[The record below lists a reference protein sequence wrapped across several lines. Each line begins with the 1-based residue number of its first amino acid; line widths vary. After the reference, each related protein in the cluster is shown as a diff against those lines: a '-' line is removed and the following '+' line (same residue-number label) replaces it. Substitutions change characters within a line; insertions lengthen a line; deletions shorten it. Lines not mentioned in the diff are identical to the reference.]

1 MKKILLITAMFMAT
15 SIWAIE
21 VIEVDE
27 VTGVTVLCISNLVVV
42 QSKEGHMIQ
51 LMRGKANTRASQ
63 ISGYAGIPLPMKCKD
78 YD

>member
-51 LMRGKANTRASQ
+51 LMRGKGKRGIA
-63 ISGYAGIPLPMKCKD
+63 IGGDAGIPIPMKCKD

>member
-1 MKKILLITAMFMAT
+1 MFMAT

-27 VTGVTVLCISNLVVV
+27 VTGVTVLCISNLIVV

-51 LMRGKANTRASQ
+51 LMRSKGKRGIA
-63 ISGYAGIPLPMKCKD
+63 IGGDAGIPIPMPCKD